1 MIAQNSGLLHWLVG
15 DRPDRAGTPALQWA
29 NLPESWGVFVLLA
42 IVGVICYAVFWMYRR
57 EINTCPM
64 PVKLAMAVMRL
75 AVLLLFLLLYLKPSL
90 YFQKID
96 EVRQPIE
103 CLRDISLS
111 LDRGDK
117 YQSEEQVKRLAKL
130 TGADAAA
137 IAEGSVS
144 RSDLLNKA
152 FAKHPELLEK
162 FRERGPVRV
171 VDFSDGSKSLELIPS
186 LTKEE
191 REKEDTPKEESE
203 QETLVFKFPEL
214 QPSGSATDIWQALKT
229 VLDGS
234 SPPAAIVLVSE
245 GQHNGSEDPLEM
257 ARRAGIMGIPIYT
270 IGVGDPNPPKNISV
284 SDVFVRS
291 EAYPNEPFEVEAI
304 IQTSGRSETNLP
316 GSLRVTLLQQSVGQD
331 GQLDTPVEIQTRDI
345 PVPENSNRIRLDFAH
360 SGLPQPGDYQYTVR
374 CETFPDETQTD
385 DNEALAPKLLKI
397 LDDDVRVLLV
407 SGLPSW
413 DYQQVYKLLWRD
425 PNIHVS
431 SWLQSLDETRSQPG
445 NNEYVINRLPTT
457 LPELLEFDV
466 IMLLDPNPIEFDEQ
480 WVQLLKDYC
489 KVNGRG
495 LLYMAGPQFT
505 SEFFTKPSLDGF
517 RELVPVTF
525 GDLEEVRFKEKLAE
539 ATDDSAG
546 KMLTVPYNMQHP
558 VMSFR
563 AESEENQRTWS
574 KMPGI
579 YWSFPALEAKP
590 TASVLMERGDLV
602 SAKGNQPLM
611 VAGRY
616 GAGSVLYFGFQG
628 TWRWRPVGLQ
638 AQFFERFWI
647 QVVRFLVKT
656 GARGERRGSINHEK
670 SEYELGERITLIS
683 KLLNEEY
690 QPETRDNIEVV
701 VQSAED
707 GRQQK
712 VLLKR
717 LPKQNGQYEGVFPAS
732 RVGSYTAKIDWGK
745 NSKGEELVKSAN
757 FKVVSPS
764 AELGSYWLNEK
775 LMRDISSQSG
785 GKYFRLDSIE
795 QLPAELPNTVD
806 KFTRNSPPEPLW
818 DASWLLRMSVFLLP
832 VILLTIEWACRKW
845 YKLL

>member
-1 MIAQNSGLLHWLVG
+1 LIAQNSGLLHWLVG

-191 REKEDTPKEESE
+191 REKEDTPEEESEQEQE

-257 ARRAGIMGIPIYT
+257 ARRAGTMGIPIYT

-360 SGLPQPGDYQYTVR
+360 PGLPQPGDYQYTVR

-466 IMLLDPNPIEFDEQ
+466 IMLLDPNPVEFDEQ

-495 LLYMAGPQFT
+495 L
-505 SEFFTKPSLDGF
+505 
-517 RELVPVTF
+517 
-525 GDLEEVRFKEKLAE
+525 
-539 ATDDSAG
+539 
-546 KMLTVPYNMQHP
+546 YNMQHP

-563 AESEENQRTWS
+563 AESEENQRIWS

-717 LPKQNGQYEGVFPAS
+717 LPKQNGQYEGVFPAK
-732 RVGSYTAKIDWGK
+732 VK
-745 NSKGEELVKSAN
+745 NWS
-757 FKVVSPS
+757 
-764 AELGSYWLNEK
+764 
-775 LMRDISSQSG
+775 
-785 GKYFRLDSIE
+785 
-795 QLPAELPNTVD
+795 
-806 KFTRNSPPEPLW
+806 SPPI
-818 DASWLLRMSVFLLP
+818 SKSFLP
-832 VILLTIEWACRKW
+832 VQNWDPIGSMKN
-845 YKLL
+845 